1 MLTKEEIIRQI
12 RERMNIV
19 SLNKTQQ
26 LVLECWRNRDDD
38 IIVYSP
44 TGSGKT
50 LSFVIP
56 ILLTVNG
63 ESNCVEAAVITPSRE
78 LALQVFHVIKT
89 INPDTKVACC
99 YGGHKSADEIN
110 TLKSNPNIIIATPGR
125 LLDHIKRENV
135 DLSKAKCLVLD
146 EFDKSL
152 ELGFTEEMKS
162 IMKHCPTQSRHI
174 LTSATRIKEIP
185 AFVNLKHPFEID
197 NLDDKNL
204 VVDSRITLWAVKS
217 HSSKL
222 DTLLELLFNIPD
234 EKTIIFSNSRDTAQ
248 ILYEKLSRKNISLT
262 LYHGAMEQKERE
274 KAVAMFNNGSALVI
288 SATDLAA
295 RGLDIADIKH
305 IVHYDLPLSQEV
317 FTHRNGR
324 TARVDATGDVYL
336 IIEKDE
342 SLPDYASDAQA
353 FHLNSTVKN
362 LKQSRIGTIH
372 INAGKKEKVSRG
384 DIVGF
389 FATNTNVVNPS
400 EIGVIDVFDHYS
412 LVAVPRHKIDD
423 IIKSVSPFK
432 LKKQKV
438 KLSESLVQLKFSR
451 K

>member
-1 MLTKEEIIRQI
+1 
-12 RERMNIV
+12 MNIV

-26 LVLECWRNRDDD
+26 LVLECWGNRDDD

-50 LSFVIP
+50 ISFVIP
-56 ILLTVNG
+56 ILLSLNG
-63 ESNCVEAAVITPSRE
+63 ESNCVEAVVITPSRE

-89 INPDTKVACC
+89 INPETRVACC

-110 TLKSNPNIIIATPGR
+110 TLKSNPNVIIATPGR
-125 LLDHIKRENV
+125 LLDHIKRGNV
-135 DLSKAKCLVLD
+135 DLSNAKCLVLD

-152 ELGFTEEMKS
+152 ELGFTDEMKS
-162 IMKHCPTQSRHI
+162 IMKHCPTQSRQI

-185 AFVNLKHPFEID
+185 AFVNLKHPYEIN

-204 VVDSRITLWAVKS
+204 FVDSRITLWKVKS
-217 HSSKL
+217 HSSSKL
-222 DTLLELLFNIPD
+222 DTLLELLFTIPD

-248 ILYEKLSRKNISLT
+248 FLYEKLSRKNISLT

-336 IIEKDE
+336 IIEREE
-342 SLPDYASDAQA
+342 SLPDYARDAQE
-353 FHLNSTVKN
+353 FNLDSTVKN
-362 LKQSRIGTIH
+362 HKQSRIGTIH

-389 FATNTNVVNPS
+389 LATNTSVVNPS
-400 EIGVIDVFDHYS
+400 EIGVIDVFNHYS
-412 LVAVPRHKIDD
+412 LVAVPRHKTDE

-438 KLSESLVQLKFSR
+438 KLSKALVQLKFTR
-451 K
+451 